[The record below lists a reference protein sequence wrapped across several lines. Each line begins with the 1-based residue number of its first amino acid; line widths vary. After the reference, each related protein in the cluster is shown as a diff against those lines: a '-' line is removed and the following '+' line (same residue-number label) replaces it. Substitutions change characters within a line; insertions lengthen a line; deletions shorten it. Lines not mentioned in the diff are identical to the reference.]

1 LDASVEERVAFF
13 EVTGGRI
20 AVQVT
25 GMGTSAEV
33 TEKEFQTSELGT
45 VREV

>member
-1 LDASVEERVAFF
+1 MDASVEERVAFF
-13 EVTGGRI
+13 EVTGERI

-25 GMGTSAEV
+25 GWDTFAEV

-45 VREV
+45 VR